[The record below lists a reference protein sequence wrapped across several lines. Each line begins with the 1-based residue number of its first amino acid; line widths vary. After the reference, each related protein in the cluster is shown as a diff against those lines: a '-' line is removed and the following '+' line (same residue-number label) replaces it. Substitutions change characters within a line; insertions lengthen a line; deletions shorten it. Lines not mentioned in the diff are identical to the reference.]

1 MPLHYNYGRKAN
13 DSRAS
18 STTYFD
24 DDEEEEYTDN

>member
-1 MPLHYNYGRKAN
+1 MPSLYNYGRKAN

-24 DDEEEEYTDN
+24 DDEEEE